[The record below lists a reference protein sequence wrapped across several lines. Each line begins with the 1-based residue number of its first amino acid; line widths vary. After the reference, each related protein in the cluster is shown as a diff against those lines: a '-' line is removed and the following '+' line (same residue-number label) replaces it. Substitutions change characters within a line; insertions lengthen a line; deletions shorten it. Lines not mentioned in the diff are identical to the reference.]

1 MNKYD
6 DRRSHPSSSFGVVSL
21 IHSRIWP
28 SIHPSMLINPN
39 LYTDPDPIASIHPSI
54 YRPLPRRRQFIAMNG
69 GDTQN
74 LPNWRTIPL
83 STVTEGGLVSRES
96 GVRAERGCQRRLPSP
111 LDGRRTTRTWRFR
124 FGDSGL
130 RIYDD
135 LIIRD
140 PCPFSLPFSFLLSY
154 FSTRLLIVTV
164 IILLLKCVFLCMY
177 P

>member
-1 MNKYD
+1 MA
-6 DRRSHPSSSFGVVSL
+6 
-21 IHSRIWP
+21 IHP
-28 SIHPSMLINPN
+28 SIHANQSQSLHRSRSNR
-39 LYTDPDPIASIHPSI
+39 IHPSI
-54 YRPLPRRRQFIAMNG
+54 YRPLPRRTTTHTYIHRYMVAWLVRRTVHRHSPESSETIHRHERRG
-69 GDTQN
+69 H
-74 LPNWRTIPL
+74 PNPL

-140 PCPFSLPFSFLLSY
+140 PCPCFLLSY
-154 FSTRLLIVTV
+154 FSTSIIVSV

-177 P
+177 L